1 MRAVLSQSDLDN
13 ALDGFGK
20 KDSKTWIVDEKRKD
34 RKVLS
39 HIHLHLSNNI
49 LQEVL
54 TENTAAAFWLKLK
67 SICMSKDLTSKI
79 HMKMK
84 IVHAQAAGGP
94 LCVDHVA
101 AFKEIVSDLQSM

>member
-54 TENTAAAFWLKLK
+54 TENTAAAF
-67 SICMSKDLTSKI
+67 
-79 HMKMK
+79 
-84 IVHAQAAGGP
+84 
-94 LCVDHVA
+94 
-101 AFKEIVSDLQSM
+101 